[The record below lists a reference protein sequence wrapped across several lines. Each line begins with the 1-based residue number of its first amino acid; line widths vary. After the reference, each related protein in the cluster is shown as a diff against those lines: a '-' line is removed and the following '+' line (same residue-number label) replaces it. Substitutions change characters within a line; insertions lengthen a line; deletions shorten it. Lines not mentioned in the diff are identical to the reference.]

1 MTDYIYQKET
11 YAIRRCLIAVA
22 SELGNGY
29 LEKVYQEAL
38 ELEFLES
45 GIPFERE
52 ARLEI
57 SYKGKP
63 LKQEYIADFVCFGK
77 IIIELKAVSQLN
89 DVHEAQVLNYLKTT
103 GFDLALLVNFGEKPL
118 KIKRLFNFMKVKS
131 DNSEYSVVNQELWCS
146 DYDGEIDT

>member
-1 MTDYIYQKET
+1 MEDRILFKEES
-11 YAIRRCLIAVA
+11 YKIIGAAMEVHKV
-22 SELGNGY
+22 LGTGFT
-29 LEKVYQEAL
+29 EPVYQEAL

-131 DNSEYSVVNQELWCS
+131 DNSEYSVVNQEL
-146 DYDGEIDT
+146 